1 MRTTGRSGLKRYGFA
16 RIGAI
21 DRPLPAVTPSG
32 SRGAVGQGGVFDSH
46 VVPHPR
52 VNPGHCSG
60 LLHLHP
66 MVTPHM
72 PPAPDLHNGLCIT
85 IPPATGGTGLREAS
99 RSVPRSERRSPH
111 GARRPQG
118 RRRSPRRSVRPIPVR
133 TAHKALNN
141 ATPERTQRRNQAL
154 VCGCVLRKY
163 HPCVRNWGRGA
174 SCAGQRLPGV
184 VGPVRNQG
192 AGGVLRR
199 RSADVRDGELG
210 RRGATG
216 VGGPRPG
223 LRVCGVE
230 RGGEGVLRRRTGGL
244 ADRRTGGPENW
255 RTGGPA
261 DRGVRARALQRNA
274 PELPWRPSSARRR

>member
-16 RIGAI
+16 RIGVI
-21 DRPLPAVTPSG
+21 DRPLPVVTPSG

-66 MVTPHM
+66 MVMPHM
-72 PPAPDLHNGLCIT
+72 PPAPDPHNGLCIT
-85 IPPATGGTGLREAS
+85 IPPATGGTGLREAP

-118 RRRSPRRSVRPIPVR
+118 RRRSPRRSVRPTPVR

-184 VGPVRNQG
+184 VGPVRNRG
-192 AGGVLRR
+192 EGATCAGG
-199 RSADVRDGELG
+199 APTCRDGELG

-230 RGGEGVLRRRTGGL
+230 RGGGASCVGGP
-244 ADRRTGGPENW
+244 ADRRTGGPEN
-255 RTGGPA
+255 R
-261 DRGVRARALQRNA
+261 RVRARALRWNA
-274 PELPWRPSSARRR
+274 PELRWRSSSARRR

>member
-72 PPAPDLHNGLCIT
+72 PPAPDPRNGLCIT
-85 IPPATGGTGLREAS
+85 IPPATGGTGLREAP

-118 RRRSPRRSVRPIPVR
+118 RRRSPRRSVHPTPVR

-141 ATPERTQRRNQAL
+141 ATPERTQRRNHAL
-154 VCGCVLRKY
+154 VCGRVFRK
-163 HPCVRNWGRGA
+163 HCPCVRNRGRGRGSSRTLLRVRA
-174 SCAGQRLPGV
+174 AQHKVLWRRRAPLPST
-184 VGPVRNQG
+184 RR
-192 AGGVLRR
+192 AGGVPGRYR
-199 RSADVRDGELG
+199 GTAGAEGPGEHGHRL
-210 RRGATG
+210 
-216 VGGPRPG
+216 VP
-223 LRVCGVE
+223 
-230 RGGEGVLRRRTGGL
+230 
-244 ADRRTGGPENW
+244 
-255 RTGGPA
+255 
-261 DRGVRARALQRNA
+261 RARARRTARNSGE
-274 PELPWRPSSARRR
+274 PH

>member
-66 MVTPHM
+66 MVTPHV
-72 PPAPDLHNGLCIT
+72 PPAPDPHNGLCIT
-85 IPPATGGTGLREAS
+85 IPLATGGTGLREAS
-99 RSVPRSERRSPH
+99 RSPRRSERRSPH

-118 RRRSPRRSVRPIPVR
+118 RRRSPRRSVRPTPVR

-199 RSADVRDGELG
+199 RSADVPG
-210 RRGATG
+210 RGAG
-216 VGGPRPG
+216 Q
-223 LRVCGVE
+223 E
-230 RGGEGVLRRRTGGL
+230 RGHPASVRGCRESSAQCVTKERGHSAPEERRCAGTGSPAGEGG
-244 ADRRTGGPENW
+244 NW
-255 RTGGPA
+255 RWRISSGPA
-261 DRGVRARALQRNA
+261 GL
-274 PELPWRPSSARRR
+274 WG

>member
-66 MVTPHM
+66 MVTPHV
-72 PPAPDLHNGLCIT
+72 PPAPDPHNGLCIT
-85 IPPATGGTGLREAS
+85 IPLATGGTGLREAS
-99 RSVPRSERRSPH
+99 RSPRRSERRSPH

-118 RRRSPRRSVRPIPVR
+118 PRRSVRPTPVR

-199 RSADVRDGELG
+199 RSADVPG
-210 RRGATG
+210 RGARQERG
-216 VGGPRPG
+216 QPALADLVRACGSVG
-223 LRVCGVE
+223 LR
-230 RGGEGVLRRRTGGL
+230 GEEAHPAPEDRRTGGP
-244 ADRRTGGPENW
+244 ADRRTGGP
-255 RTGGPA
+255 A
-261 DRGVRARALQRNA
+261 DRRVRARALQRNA